1 MPDTVTLLI
10 EPLAA
15 SADATT
21 VDGTFREVDAS
32 APALRVGELST
43 QRGDGIFE
51 TIGVVDGHA
60 QEVRPH
66 LERLRNSARICEL
79 PEPNLAQWEA
89 AIARA
94 VRALPTTG
102 EFALKLVLSR
112 GVEHGPAPTA
122 WLHVSPAA
130 DFTGPRERGI
140 RVVTL
145 DRGYDRGT
153 AERAPWLL
161 LGAKTLSYAVNM
173 AALREAH
180 RRGADDTIFVTSD
193 GYVMEG
199 PTSSVILRHGDVW
212 STPAPSGAILH
223 GTTQLSLFEHLEAT
237 ERRTAYRDIPVDEL
251 GSADAIWLVSSV
263 RLAAES
269 RPSTGHLPVPFDAE
283 ATREFNAL
291 PAESSRLSPGAAA
304 GDGECPRSELR
315 GTRSCRDQSRLN
327 RSGPRRSLLSPAPTD
342 SRRSSWCRRTR

>member
-1 MPDTVTLLI
+1 MPDTITLLI
-10 EPLAA
+10 EPLPADVTDAA
-15 SADATT
+15 

-51 TIGVVDGHA
+51 TLGVVDGHA

-79 PEPNLAQWEA
+79 PEPNLPQWEA

-94 VRALPTTG
+94 IGALPASG

-122 WLHVSPAA
+122 WLHIAPAA
-130 DFTGPRERGI
+130 DYRAAREHGI

-145 DRGYDRGT
+145 DRGYGRGT

-173 AALREAH
+173 AALREAK

-223 GTTQLSLFEHLEAT
+223 GTTQLSLFEHLERT
-237 ERRTAYRDIPVDEL
+237 GRRTAYRDIPVDEL
-251 GSADAIWLVSSV
+251 RSADAAWLVSSV
-263 RLAAES
+263 RLAAGITELDGA
-269 RPSTGHLPVPFDAE
+269 PMPYDADE
-283 ATREFNAL
+283 TRAL
-291 PAESSRLSPGAAA
+291 N
-304 GDGECPRSELR
+304 DY
-315 GTRSCRDQSRLN
+315 
-327 RSGPRRSLLSPAPTD
+327 LLSPRD
-342 SRRSSWCRRTR
+342 